1 MADIESWKLGLPILG
16 AIILCIQNLL
26 IPAVL
31 FTQGAIWSFVF
42 IFDLIG
48 FSILGVGCLL
58 LAIDHS
64 RIINPLVAGVAF
76 FGWVG
81 FSLLWRFLINFY
93 EMGTTLYEETEVPV
107 PDLVILFFFF
117 LGAISLVIAFFFYWR
132 SISEYEGGRQFHLI
146 GLLVSMIYTVA
157 NLIAAI
163 FALLIWLGQSE
174 PEGIIAAIVTLII
187 MGLAMLAVKMFLI
200 PILGI
205 INFVIVLLVL
215 IVILRR

>member
-16 AIILCIQNLL
+16 ALILCIQNLL
-26 IPAVL
+26 IPVIF
-31 FTQGAIWSFVF
+31 FTQGAIWIFVF
-42 IFDLIG
+42 ILDLIG

-93 EMGTTLYEETEVPV
+93 EMGTTFYEESEV

-132 SISEYEGGRQFHLI
+132 SVSEYEGGRQLHLI
-146 GLLVSMIYTVA
+146 GLIVSMIYTVV

-163 FALLIWLGQSE
+163 FALLIWLGQSD
-174 PEGIIAAIVTLII
+174 PETFIAALVTAII
-187 MGLAMLAVKMFLI
+187 LGLAMLAVKMFLI

-205 INFVIVLLVL
+205 INFAIVLLVL
-215 IVILRR
+215 ILILRR